1 MYSGGCTTCQPTT
14 VIGVVGDVPYR
25 GLAGEADA
33 VYAPVGA
40 DSQDVDLSLNLVV
53 RSRIGAAA
61 TFRALRSALGALD
74 PQVAAVEVVMSERL
88 RAALGDPR
96 RWTVVVGAFAA
107 AGVLLAALGIFGLM
121 SYVVRQRRRA
131 LGGGPA
137 PAAARPAPTPPV
149 GGRGPRDAGVG
160 SARGLAPSPV
170 LSPWVGSPPF
180 RV

>member
-61 TFRALRSALGALD
+61 TFRTLRSALGALD

-121 SYVVRQRRRA
+121 SYVVRQRR
-131 LGGGPA
+131 PA
-137 PAAARPAPTPPV
+137 PGGRLTPPAPPPPPTRPG
-149 GGRGPRDAGVG
+149 GGRGPPSPRFG
-160 SARGLAPSPV
+160 SAGGLA
-170 LSPWVGSPPF
+170 LSPLEA
-180 RV
+180 

>member
-107 AGVLLAALGIFGLM
+107 AGGLLAALGVFGVM
-121 SYVVRQRRRA
+121 SYVVRQRRGAAGGRRA
-131 LGGGPA
+131 P
-137 PAAARPAPTPPV
+137 RPAPPPRPPP
-149 GGRGPRDAGVG
+149 GGGGGAPGRGVG
-160 SARGLAPSPV
+160 P
-170 LSPWVGSPPF
+170 
-180 RV
+180 

>member
-61 TFRALRSALGALD
+61 TFRTLRSALGALD

-121 SYVVRQRRRA
+121 SYVVRQRRRG
-131 LGGGPA
+131 LGGGLTPRAA
-137 PAAARPAPTPPV
+137 PPSLPRPG
-149 GGRGPRDAGVG
+149 GGRGLREPGVG
-160 SARGLAPSPV
+160 PGVGL
-170 LSPWVGSPPF
+170 
-180 RV
+180 